1 MVLQS
6 PSKPKISVRFRLPA
20 PSPCG
25 GIGRHTGLKILR
37 PLGRA
42 SSSLAGGTK
51 YWDIAQL
58 VEQVTVNHP
67 VAGSSPAIP
76 AKFTRVVQRL
86 EPRPHKTFV
95 GGSNPSPGTIG
106 DKCYGSTAGSN
117 PASVGSTPTSSANKY
132 SSVFYSTDE
141 IIE

>member
-1 MVLQS
+1 MSANLLDQLQ
-6 PSKPKISVRFRLPA
+6 L
-20 PSPCG
+20 SPCG

-37 PLGRA
+37 RLRRA

-76 AKFTRVVQRL
+76 AKHTTKLKVIR
-86 EPRPHKTFV
+86 
-95 GGSNPSPGTIG
+95 
-106 DKCYGSTAGSN
+106 C
-117 PASVGSTPTSSANKY
+117 
-132 SSVFYSTDE
+132 
-141 IIE
+141 